1 MANQPLELED
11 SQEKETPRLKFQN
24 CRKPTSVEEL
34 SLIERAQ
41 LEKAGKLYDG
51 EELSAETRLCT
62 PDQGDE
68 ETSFYGFISLWDLV
82 NKSGNVLY
90 TAWFYKVDSGSI
102 FSVGTTDI
110 VAEIIQCGIECD
122 DDEFVQQLI
131 DAVKLQYKEDSSRA
145 EDITIFC

>member
-1 MANQPLELED
+1 MANQSLELED
-11 SQEKETPRLKFQN
+11 SQEKDPPCLRFQN
-24 CRKPTSVEEL
+24 CRKPTSVDEL
-34 SLIERAQ
+34 SSIERAQ

-51 EELSAETRLCT
+51 EELSAEARLCT
-62 PDQGDE
+62 PNQGDE

-110 VAEIIQCGIECD
+110 VAEIIQFGIECD
-122 DDEFVQQLI
+122 DDKFVQQLMG
-131 DAVKLQYKEDSSRA
+131 AVKLQAKEDSSLSK
-145 EDITIFC
+145 DITIFC